1 MQNQAANSIH
11 SLKPTPLIMK
21 PSRGLSLTDLVN
33 HDDAPPLNNGDNN
46 VKQEEVQAENLATNP
61 ASVLAPGPVI
71 VDTLPPVEAPVSTS
85 DTGNTSHTGAAP
97 QTAVTAESD
106 ETDTDD
112 EPGEIVFE
120 NTKFRF
126 DDEEQQPQK
135 DKLVKGTSS
144 EKKDKQ
150 VNAATKEIQLDSKPV
165 KEQSPKTKDE
175 GDIPVEDADKAD
187 NKVETQKKENGIKQE
202 VEPVEQDGKKSVEPA
217 KQSKEDSKKEKDIFQ
232 QKTSNASVKNNIKK
246 DLKIL
251 SELSSSSLP
260 KRYNVPPIWARKWK
274 PTVKALQAIDSS
286 NLKLDDSILGFIPED
301 DLTKSVQDWIYAT
314 LIAVEP
320 ELRQFIEV
328 EMKYGLIIDPST
340 SNRVNPP
347 VSSQCVFTDLDST
360 MKPDVD
366 ERVFDEF
373 NRYIKNL
380 SELNENMGK
389 FNIIDSHA
397 SDLSYRV
404 RTHTERPKFLR
415 MTRDVNT
422 GRIAQFIEKRK
433 ISQILLYSPKDSYDT
448 KISISLELPVPE
460 NDPPEK
466 YKNHTPTGHRLKKR
480 TSYIHNDS
488 CTRFDITRVENKPIR
503 VNNKNE
509 KEPESDTTYEVELE
523 INTPALLNAFDN
535 IQHDSKEYAAIVRTF
550 LNNGT
555 IVRRK
560 LSSLS
565 YDIYKGSN
573 KL

>member
-340 SNRVNPP
+340 SNRVNLRCP
-347 VSSQCVFTDLDST
+347 
-360 MKPDVD
+360 
-366 ERVFDEF
+366 
-373 NRYIKNL
+373 
-380 SELNENMGK
+380 LNA
-389 FNIIDSHA
+389 F
-397 SDLSYRV
+397 
-404 RTHTERPKFLR
+404 
-415 MTRDVNT
+415 
-422 GRIAQFIEKRK
+422 
-433 ISQILLYSPKDSYDT
+433 SQILIP
-448 KISISLELPVPE
+448 
-460 NDPPEK
+460 
-466 YKNHTPTGHRLKKR
+466 
-480 TSYIHNDS
+480 
-488 CTRFDITRVENKPIR
+488 
-503 VNNKNE
+503 
-509 KEPESDTTYEVELE
+509 
-523 INTPALLNAFDN
+523 
-535 IQHDSKEYAAIVRTF
+535 Q
-550 LNNGT
+550 
-555 IVRRK
+555 
-560 LSSLS
+560 
-565 YDIYKGSN
+565 
-573 KL
+573 

>member
-1 MQNQAANSIH
+1 
-11 SLKPTPLIMK
+11 MK

-33 HDDAPPLNNGDNN
+33 HDDTPPLKSDDTF
-46 VKQEEVQAENLATNP
+46 VKPEEQHGVLVGEANQRPEGLGSGLGANLAN
-61 ASVLAPGPVI
+61 VLAPGPVI
-71 VDTLPPVEAPVSTS
+71 TNAVPALEPTGASEAP
-85 DTGNTSHTGAAP
+85 
-97 QTAVTAESD
+97 AVQKPDVVESD

-120 NTKFRF
+120 NTKFKF
-126 DDEEQQPQK
+126 DDEEVSSK
-135 DKLVKGTSS
+135 LKSAKGSAGAENDKKEK
-144 EKKDKQ
+144 EKKAVVKESSKNSTPAPVENSTQ
-150 VNAATKEIQLDSKPV
+150 AATNHKGLS
-165 KEQSPKTKDE
+165 T
-175 GDIPVEDADKAD
+175 GDGV
-187 NKVETQKKENGIKQE
+187 KVEEPLKVESGAEIHEEENGIKPE
-202 VEPVEQDGKKSVEPA
+202 VEVANDGKLGA
-217 KQSKEDSKKEKDIFQ
+217 KKKDIFQ
-232 QKTSNASVKNNIKK
+232 QKSSNASVKNNIKK

-260 KRYNVPPIWARKWK
+260 KRYNVPPVWARKWK
-274 PTVKALQAIDSS
+274 HTVRALQAIDSN
-286 NLKLDDSILGFIPED
+286 NLKLDESILAFIPED

-314 LIAVEP
+314 LIAVDP
-320 ELRQFIEV
+320 ELRQFVEV
-328 EMKYGLIIDPST
+328 EMKYGVIIDPST

-389 FNIIDSHA
+389 FNIIDSFA

-448 KISISLELPVPE
+448 KISISLELPVPDS
-460 NDPPEK
+460 DPPEK
-466 YKNHTPTGHRLKKR
+466 YQHHTPTGNRIKKR

-488 CTRFDITRVENKPIR
+488 CTRFDITKVENKPIR
-503 VNNKNE
+503 VNNKHE
-509 KEPESDTTYEVELE
+509 KEAESDTTYEVELE
-523 INTPALLNAFDN
+523 INTPALLNAFEN